1 VIKRGVCTETSKK
14 VEAPT
19 LKDSRYTRNIMDG
32 ELESDIEGQPESRM
46 ELTYEREWDYELDQ
60 ILESIKE
67 KGAKT
72 IGLQFPEGLKR
83 RGPAIVNDLKEKLP
97 KEVVVAISGQPC
109 YGACDLDMH
118 LLKRSDLFVHFGH
131 SPMKTSEKIIYVP
144 LYSNVEVVP
153 IMKLALKEL
162 ESPSLDPDVG
172 LVTTT
177 QHQNRFGEMRKF
189 LEDEG
194 YTVHTRRGD
203 ERLTHE
209 GQVLG
214 CNYASAEVD
223 ASQIMYVGGGKFHPL
238 GLAMVHRDKRV
249 VIADPVNN
257 LVSIA
262 DADKF
267 IKQRYAAIHKAMG
280 AKTWGII
287 YCTKI
292 GQGRWELAEE
302 IIEDNENAYVITLD
316 EITPDRLLNFKLDAF
331 VNTGCPRISTDDGP
345 RFKKPMLTP
354 QEYWIATGRDPL
366 ESLAFDTFHGT
377 W

>member
-1 VIKRGVCTETSKK
+1 MIKRGVCTETSKK

>member
-1 VIKRGVCTETSKK
+1 MIKRGVCIETSEK

-60 ILESIKE
+60 ILEAIKE

-162 ESPSLDPDVG
+162 EIPSSNPDVG

-177 QHQNRFGEMRKF
+177 QHQNRFEEMKKF
-189 LEDEG
+189 LVVEG

-214 CNYASAEVD
+214 CNYASADVD

-354 QEYWIATGRDPL
+354 QEYWIATGREPL

>member
-19 LKDSRYTRNIMDG
+19 LKDSRYTRNIMDE